1 MAVGWRLPLT
11 PFVTG
16 AGTAVTAAALTS
28 GLATQPFPQI
38 PPNLWVQGT
47 RLIMECHGE
56 VTSTSATPTVIV
68 GFYITSSGGGLSQ
81 AIGSKVALAVTGALP
96 ISASA
101 TAWPFDVRVVGTLR
115 TLTQG
120 AASVEHLHGRCNS
133 WINVGLSG
141 DGTVNPL
148 PITAALRTVST
159 LNMAQVNELDVG
171 VTLSSVTGS
180 PSVTIT
186 DFWAELSG

>member
-11 PFVTG
+11 PFVSG

-47 RLIMECHGE
+47 RLILECHGE
-56 VTSTSATPTVIV
+56 VTSTSATPTVIL
-68 GFYITSSGGGLSQ
+68 GFYVTSSGGGLGQ
-81 AIGSKVALAVTGALP
+81 AIGSKLALGVTAALA
-96 ISASA
+96 ISSSAS
-101 TAWPFDVRVVGTLR
+101 AWPFDMRLVGTLR
-115 TLTQG
+115 TVGPTNT
-120 AASVEHLHGRCNS
+120 AVVHVHGRCNS
-133 WINVGLSG
+133 WFNVGLSG

-148 PITAALRTVST
+148 PITQALRTVST
-159 LNMAQVNELDVG
+159 VNVSQVNEVDVG
-171 VTLSSVTGS
+171 ITLSSTTGT

-186 DFWAELSG
+186 DFWGELSG